1 MTQEKGRERVG
12 EGKKKYLKTGFY
24 QNISRAPAGAD

>member
-12 EGKKKYLKTGFY
+12 EEKKNLKTGFY